1 MSRIIECK
9 RCGMEFNGVKRALY
23 CPDCRKIHAREYQR
37 ERRNTV
43 TETRTC
49 VICGNEYVAKKYR
62 QGVTCSNQCRNAF
75 ITQRLN
81 ELNREKTCNKE
92 PEPEPVRKPKK
103 HKSQIV
109 EKCAEARRR
118 GVSYGDIQAEITLAE
133 VGKIDVE
140 AILSEM
146 K

>member
-1 MSRIIECK
+1 
-9 RCGMEFNGVKRALY
+9 MEFEANRNALY

-43 TETRTC
+43 TEIRTC

-75 ITQRLN
+75 ITRRLN
-81 ELNREKTCNKE
+81 ELNREKTCNKK
-92 PEPEPVRKPKK
+92 PEPAKKPKK

-109 EKCAEARRR
+109 EKCAEAGRR